1 MSHGN
6 WGKTPRSKNHF
17 DHIKQ
22 VTRRTVLL
30 ATKTPI
36 KSKSN
41 KFLPKKTPMAP
52 WEHREVQAT
61 KISFLGQKK
70 CWVMKATENLKEDI
84 DWKFDDLASRCFQ
97 KTCMF
102 STKVLICEAAK
113 SIQMHVHCTHTNCKQ
128 PQIFNTIYYQPPAA
142 PVPAPTA
149 TRTPTR
155 TNKKSGSTTFPHRPS
170 DKKSPLRSKRSRPNP
185 CPGFLGIIGVEG
197 GPFHVGLV
205 LPEFMWMIAINIHDS
220 WPGVWHSSIYSSCF
234 FSRNPYPKFIMEMS
248 NACYP
253 SCTHPVAPVG
263 TNIIIH
269 KARLKE
275 FSTHTPIQL

>member
-36 KSKSN
+36 KPKSN

-61 KISFLGQKK
+61 KISFLGGGLVLQNPREPKKK
-70 CWVMKATENLKEDI
+70 CWVMKATERLKI
-84 DWKFDDLASRCFQ
+84 WRLGLCFQ
-97 KTCMF
+97 KTRMF

-128 PQIFNTIYYQPPAA
+128 PQIFNTIYYQPAA

-149 TRTPTR
+149 TATPTR
-155 TNKKSGSTTFPHRPS
+155 TNKKSHHLS
-170 DKKSPLRSKRSRPNP
+170 
-185 CPGFLGIIGVEG
+185 
-197 GPFHVGLV
+197 
-205 LPEFMWMIAINIHDS
+205 A
-220 WPGVWHSSIYSSCF
+220 
-234 FSRNPYPKFIMEMS
+234 
-248 NACYP
+248 
-253 SCTHPVAPVG
+253 
-263 TNIIIH
+263 
-269 KARLKE
+269 
-275 FSTHTPIQL
+275 